1 MIKPKIAV
9 ITPTMESRKKI
20 FEKFCGA
27 WAYLFAKHNVWFITV
42 TDGDEPTVQCQ
53 QFGNTKSRLNDIFD
67 KENVDLIFNKS
78 DVVRNLGFYFA
89 YSNIKP
95 DIYITLDDDVLPLG
109 DPIQDHIDALNMKV
123 SINWMNTADY
133 PMRGLPYGT
142 RNEAQVMLS
151 HGVWQNV
158 PDLDAPNQLVNPD
171 VKPVFYK
178 GVIPK
183 GIYYPMCIMNVAF
196 RKEILPYM
204 YQVPM
209 NTHGMDRFGDI
220 WSGVLSKRDID
231 EMGCAVVSGYAT
243 IWHDRASNVFKNL
256 QKEAKGLELNETF
269 WKGDET
275 DPYFKLMREK
285 RDRWINLIKLS

>member
-1 MIKPKIAV
+1 MQIAI
-9 ITPTMESRKKI
+9 ITPTIPSRAEI
-20 FEKFCGA
+20 FEKFYGA
-27 WAYLFAKHNVWFITV
+27 WQPLFGKHDVIFIKV
-42 TDGDEPTVQCQ
+42 LDGESPVVEC
-53 QFGNTKSRLNDIFD
+53 KDICNRPFFFSL
-67 KENVDLIFNKS
+67 KEIMGSHKDLIFNKS

-89 YSNIKP
+89 HKYFKP
-95 DIYITLDDDVLPLG
+95 DIYITLDDDVLPIG

-123 SINWMNTADY
+123 SINWMNTANY

-142 RNEAQVMLS
+142 RTEAQVMLS

-171 VKPVFYK
+171 VKPNFYK

-183 GIYYPMCIMNVAF
+183 GTYFPMCIMNVAF
-196 RKEILPYM
+196 RKELLPYM

-220 WSGVLSKRDID
+220 WAGVLVKRDID
-231 EMGCAVVSGYAT
+231 EHNWAVVTGYSE

-269 WKGDET
+269 WQGDESNE
-275 DPYFKLMREK
+275 YFTLLREK
-285 RDRWINLIKLS
+285 RNKWINLFK